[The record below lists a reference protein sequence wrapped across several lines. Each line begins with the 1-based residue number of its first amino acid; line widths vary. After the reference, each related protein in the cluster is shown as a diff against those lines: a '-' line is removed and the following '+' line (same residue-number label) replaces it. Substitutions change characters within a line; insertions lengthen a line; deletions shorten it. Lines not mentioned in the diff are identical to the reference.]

1 MEITE
6 VKIYLRERQDRKLK
20 AYATLTFDNAFVVRD
35 IRVIDGRKGLFV
47 AMPSRK
53 LRENCPRCSRKNVI
67 GSRFCSYCGTNL
79 EAISKPQQPER
90 QQGEAR
96 KEEHRD
102 IAHPITTEARESI
115 QRTVLEAFEREKA
128 AAPSA
133 EEATA
138 ITEAETPPQPE
149 QQESLINEATTL

>member
-20 AYATLTFDNAFVVRD
+20 AYATLTLDNAFVVRD

-53 LRENCPRCSRKNVI
+53 LRESCPRCSHKNVI

-79 EAISKPQQPER
+79 EAISKPQQHER
-90 QQGEAR
+90 QHGEER

-115 QRTVLEAFEREKA
+115 QKAVLEAFLREKA
-128 AAPSA
+128 AAVAAAA
-133 EEATA
+133 EA
-138 ITEAETPPQPE
+138 PPQPE
-149 QQESLINEATTL
+149 QQESLINEATTS